1 MFNAL
6 RRKVKRSQAQMKTTV
21 DRHRRQANFTVG
33 DWVYVKLRPYR
44 QTSVAD
50 KFQKL
55 GKRFY
60 GPYQITESVGK
71 VVFHLALPPTAK
83 IHPVF
88 HCSKLK
94 LHHGPIVT
102 AQSLPPSSWDNNP
115 VIKPLAILDH
125 KWDKQDPPVLLVLV
139 QWTSLQPED
148 AT

>member
-1 MFNAL
+1 
-6 RRKVKRSQAQMKTTV
+6 MKTTT
-21 DRHRRQANFTVG
+21 DRHRRQANFTIG

-55 GKRFY
+55 EKRFY

-71 VVFHLALPPTAK
+71 AAFHLALPPTAK

-88 HCSKLK
+88 HCLKLK

-102 AQSLPPSSWDNNP
+102 A
-115 VIKPLAILDH
+115 
-125 KWDKQDPPVLLVLV
+125 
-139 QWTSLQPED
+139 
-148 AT
+148 